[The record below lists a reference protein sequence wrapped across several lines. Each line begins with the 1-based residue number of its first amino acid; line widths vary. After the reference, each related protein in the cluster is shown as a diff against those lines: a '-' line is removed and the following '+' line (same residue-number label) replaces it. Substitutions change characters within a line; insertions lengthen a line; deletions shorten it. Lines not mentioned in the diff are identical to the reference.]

1 MLKSVIHQFTEGV
14 RNERSS
20 KSRVCTRRIEL
31 PANRRFFLLK
41 WSDGA
46 WAYPVANS
54 TGGTNPSMGSK
65 SNTWCDQLDKSGD
78 GGYRGIIVKIELCH
92 SS

>member
-46 WAYPVANS
+46 WAYSVANS
-54 TGGTNPSMGSK
+54 TDGTNSSMGSK
-65 SNTWCDQLDKSGD
+65 SNTWCNQLDKSGD
-78 GGYRGIIVKIELCH
+78 GGYWVFFVQIVLLT
-92 SS
+92 